1 MNAQRWFVA
10 FGLVAAI
17 ALWGS
22 ANVAGSPGAAEAP
35 GRPRPAR

>member
-22 ANVAGSPGAAEAP
+22 ANAAEAP